1 MSNVLIKDLK
11 DVLSCM
17 NKHCMKENKDV
28 DKQIP
33 LIQTKIKPLYV
44 KMTDI
49 RTRYESKK
57 ISEAEYKK
65 LTDKVLKDIRAIS
78 DKFEMTPVILKRN
91 TCTAT
96 KCQPETMRQ
105 FKTLDKLYTDSCKK
119 NKKMCTIAKTTKT
132 LAKQQKISGNDL
144 SKFRMLELKS
154 ER

>member
-1 MSNVLIKDLK
+1 MS
-11 DVLSCM
+11 
-17 NKHCMKENKDV
+17 
-28 DKQIP
+28 
-33 LIQTKIKPLYV
+33 
-44 KMTDI
+44 
-49 RTRYESKK
+49 
-57 ISEAEYKK
+57 
-65 LTDKVLKDIRAIS
+65 LTDL
-78 DKFEMTPVILKRN
+78 ILKRN